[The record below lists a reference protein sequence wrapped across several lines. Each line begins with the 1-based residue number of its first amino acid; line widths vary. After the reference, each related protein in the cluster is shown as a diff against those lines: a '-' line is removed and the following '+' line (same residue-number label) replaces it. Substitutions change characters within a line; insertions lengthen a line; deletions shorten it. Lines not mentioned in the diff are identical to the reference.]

1 MANSESSTA
10 SMLKAGLLGGLGW
23 GMAISMVH
31 LAQGIGLIVA
41 LGTPPMTG
49 FAAKTVPMELVLGV
63 LAGLL
68 FAPVTR
74 LTKNPWAHP
83 LVLAAAW
90 IGLERFVAVDPSKI
104 LMWVGPTLGALLVFA
119 IGRAI
124 WRRMPAAV
132 LGLSVAIPAITLV
145 IPEAIEASKP
155 PLPVR
160 EGAAQAPAGAP
171 DVLFIVMDTVRA
183 QSTSA
188 YGYERKTTPNFDRIA
203 QEGVL
208 FKDANSPATWSLPAH
223 AALFTGTFPSWNN
236 ANAETRFLDDKLP
249 TLAETLGDA
258 GWQTRCFSANPHISD
273 SFGLT
278 RGFQA
283 NDKAW
288 ATGTSA
294 RNFSFI
300 YRLVD
305 ALHLGGAEDKGGS
318 IVVGNIERW
327 MKSRPADAPPQFV
340 FVNFLEAHFPFH
352 QLPEEFLNEFQ
363 DRPVSELRE
372 INQIAFGVQFGRQLT
387 DEEYEIVHQP
397 LVDMYDA
404 GVLYTDHLVGEVL
417 DVWEEAGLLDN
428 TIVVVIGDHG
438 ESVGEQGAFGHVTP
452 MNEQVLRVPFAIRYP
467 KKIQAGSVVDQPIST
482 VGTYAT
488 VLDLL
493 GLNPP
498 SVYQVGSL
506 LPGIQGDEVGKP
518 VLAERFEEHM
528 LSARFGE
535 GEANGKGPLVNP
547 RGRFRAYRSG
557 DYKLV
562 QHTTDGTVL
571 FNLSSDPMESRDI
584 AGNDKYTTQAMV
596 SELESWQAR
605 LGLPALDAPIDAPK
619 SLPENLSAEEL
630 EALRALGYIE

>member
-1 MANSESSTA
+1 MATSNNSLVD
-10 SMLKAGLLGGLGW
+10 MLKAGLLGGLGW
-23 GMAISMVH
+23 GVAITMVH

-49 FAAKTVPMELVLGV
+49 FAAMTVPMEVTLGV

-68 FAPVTR
+68 FSPATR
-74 LTKNPWAHP
+74 LPRGEWVHP
-83 LVLAAAW
+83 LLLALAW
-90 IGLERFVAVDPSKI
+90 IGMERWVAVDPSKI
-104 LMWVGPTLGALLVFA
+104 LMWIGPTLGALVVFS
-119 IGRAI
+119 IGRAL
-124 WRRMPAAV
+124 WRRSKPAVAA
-132 LGLSVAIPAITLV
+132 LALAIPAITLV

-155 PLPVR
+155 PLPMR
-160 EGAAQAPAGAP
+160 EGAATAPAGAP

-183 QSTSA
+183 QSSSA
-188 YGYERKTTPNFDRIA
+188 YGYERKTTPNFDRLA
-203 QEGVL
+203 AEGVR
-208 FKDANSPATWSLPAH
+208 FADANSPATWSLPAH

-249 TLAETLGDA
+249 TLAETLADA

-327 MKSRPADAPPQFV
+327 MDSRPADSPPQFV

-352 QLPEEFLNEFQ
+352 QLPDEFLFEFQ

-387 DEEYEIVHQP
+387 EDEFQTVHQP

-404 GVLYTDHLVGEVL
+404 GVLYTDHLVGEVI
-417 DVWEEAGLLDN
+417 DIWREAGRLDN
-428 TIVVVIGDHG
+428 TVVIVLGDHG
-438 ESVGEQGAFGHVTP
+438 ESVGEHGAFGHVTP

-467 KKIQAGSVVDQPIST
+467 SRIPAGSVVDQPITT

-493 GLNPP
+493 ELDPP
-498 SVYQVGSL
+498 GVYQVGSL
-506 LPGIQGDEVGKP
+506 LPGLQGEDVGKP
-518 VLAERFEEHM
+518 ILAERFEEHM
-528 LSARFGE
+528 LSARFAE
-535 GEANGKGPLVNP
+535 GEANGEGPLVNP

-557 DYKLV
+557 PYKLV

-571 FNLSSDPMESRDI
+571 FNLDKDPAESKDI
-584 AGNDKYTTQAMV
+584 AGQDKYTTQGLVDEMG
-596 SELESWQAR
+596 EWQR
-605 LGLPALDAPIDAPK
+605 KLGLPELDAPIDAPK
-619 SLPENLSAEEL
+619 LMPENLSAEEL